1 MTCGGEIAFSAE
13 NLIRGLGAT
22 EALGLDKGVDVV
34 GIEGMFNI
42 RQTERDNLRR
52 KHGFK

>member
-13 NLIRGLGAT
+13 NLIRGLDT
-22 EALGLDKGVDVV
+22 METLELDKGVDVV